1 MKRKIALALIAAILL
16 CTATALAQTQYTLYI
31 GINDKDDYT
40 QYIATEEAMAM
51 V

>member
-1 MKRKIALALIAAILL
+1 MRKCFALALIVAILL